1 MKYLSCGCCGCGFQT
16 WKGYVDQ
23 DQDKG
28 YGICKDCQAWIQGIE
43 NKQLDKIA
51 GDIQNALN
59 TGNAAEFA
67 AMSPEIRRE
76 FAADAVA
83 KGLVT
88 FTIKRDAQ
96 ATG

>member
-1 MKYLSCGCCGCGFQT
+1 MKYLSCGCCGAGFQR

-28 YGICKDCQAWIQGIE
+28 FGICKDCQAWIQGIE
-43 NKQLDKIA
+43 NKELDKLA
-51 GDIQNALN
+51 ADIQSKLN
-59 TGNAAEFA
+59 TGNAAKFA

-76 FAADAVA
+76 FAADAIA

-88 FTIKRDAQ
+88 FSFKHDRQ
-96 ATG
+96 ATA